1 MARGWPLVL
10 LLTMQAAATLRLV
23 WSNTAFAD
31 EALYLSAGRL
41 ELARLFTGSQ
51 VPDFAR
57 YFSGAPVIYPPLGAI
72 AASAGGLA
80 AARLLSTAL
89 MLTATALLHGVTRRL
104 FDRRSAFLAA
114 ALFAGLGGTQFLGAL
129 ATYDAL
135 ALCLLALGTWLA
147 VIAATRACPEAGR
160 IAAAAGISVAVAN
173 AAKYA
178 SGLFDPVVVGLAVLA
193 VWPVRGRAA
202 ALRAGAILAAALAA
216 VLAVAVAAGGG
227 SYLHGLMDTTLDRP
241 SGGFPAARLL
251 VLSGTWLWV
260 VAVPAALGLVAA
272 VTARRGRRFAL
283 LGVVLFAAL
292 LLAPA
297 EQAYIHTY
305 TSLYKHAAYGAWFG
319 CALAGYAL
327 ASLSTVVPA
336 AKAIA
341 AFRVGVIAVAAAAL
355 PGIPAATR
363 QYQSWPDSTALI
375 AAAEPVIAAHPGPI
389 LADDGGSLL
398 RFYLG
403 AQVSRVPVDDT
414 FYISY
419 RGPGQRQPEH
429 GLAGYADAI
438 RHRYFAVVV
447 LQFTDNLAVDDQIWH
462 DLSTSGKYHIPVG
475 GSIPYSANRQF
486 LIYVRNAQ

>member
-1 MARGWPLVL
+1 M
-10 LLTMQAAATLRLV
+10 
-23 WSNTAFAD
+23 
-31 EALYLSAGRL
+31 
-41 ELARLFTGSQ
+41 
-51 VPDFAR
+51 
-57 YFSGAPVIYPPLGAI
+57 
-72 AASAGGLA
+72 
-80 AARLLSTAL
+80 
-89 MLTATALLHGVTRRL
+89 
-104 FDRRSAFLAA
+104 
-114 ALFAGLGGTQFLGAL
+114 
-129 ATYDAL
+129 
-135 ALCLLALGTWLA
+135 
-147 VIAATRACPEAGR
+147 
-160 IAAAAGISVAVAN
+160 
-173 AAKYA
+173 
-178 SGLFDPVVVGLAVLA
+178 
-193 VWPVRGRAA
+193 
-202 ALRAGAILAAALAA
+202 
-216 VLAVAVAAGGG
+216 LAVAVAAGGG

-363 QYQSWPDSTALI
+363 QYHSWPDSTAPDRGRGTGHRRRI
-375 AAAEPVIAAHPGPI
+375 QARSSPTTAARCCTSTSVRRSAACPWTTPSTSATAGR
-389 LADDGGSLL
+389 A
-398 RFYLG
+398 
-403 AQVSRVPVDDT
+403 
-414 FYISY
+414 
-419 RGPGQRQPEH
+419 QRQPEH

-462 DLSTSGKYHIPVG
+462 DLSTSGNYHIPAAVRFPTPLT
-475 GSIPYSANRQF
+475 GSSSSTSGTRGERAGPVRQGQAPPAGRRHRAGAAGRSREGV
-486 LIYVRNAQ
+486 L